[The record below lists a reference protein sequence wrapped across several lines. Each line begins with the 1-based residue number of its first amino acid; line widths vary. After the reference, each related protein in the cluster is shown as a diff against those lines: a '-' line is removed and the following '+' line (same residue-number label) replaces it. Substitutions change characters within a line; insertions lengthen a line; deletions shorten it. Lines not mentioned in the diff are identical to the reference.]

1 MPHYQDPETGE
12 VFFLDNLAGA
22 REGLFELTDQQATI
36 ALRPALA
43 DAKEIK
49 WARAK
54 RKRDA
59 VIDAGVSVAGIGTF
73 DSDAPSR
80 ANINGAVMMAFIAQ
94 STAQPFAINWK
105 LADNSVVTINVAQ
118 MIGAGVAVG
127 ERVAAVH
134 AHAQTLGTAIQS
146 AADHAALEAIDV
158 EVGWP

>member
-1 MPHYQDPETGE
+1 MPHYQDPATGE
-12 VFFLDNLAGA
+12 VFYLDDIEGA
-22 REGLFELTDQQATI
+22 REGLVQLTDQQATI
-36 ALRPALA
+36 ALRPPLA
-43 DAKEIK
+43 DAKALK
-49 WARAK
+49 WAQAR

-59 VIDAGVSVAGIGTF
+59 VIDAGVAVQGIGTF
-73 DSDAPSR
+73 DSDPTSR

-94 STAQPFAINWK
+94 STAQPFLIGWK
-105 LADNSVVTINVAQ
+105 LADNSVVVLNAAQ
-118 MIGAGVAVG
+118 MVGAGVAVG